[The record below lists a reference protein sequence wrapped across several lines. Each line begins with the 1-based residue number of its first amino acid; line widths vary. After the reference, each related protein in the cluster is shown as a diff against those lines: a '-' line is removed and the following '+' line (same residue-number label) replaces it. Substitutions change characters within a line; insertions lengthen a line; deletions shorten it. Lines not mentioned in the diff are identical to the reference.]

1 MKPNIFDYAPKE
13 LSQDAF
19 IVWLIL
25 YFNCDV
31 DISQEDK
38 NQLTADDYLL
48 KKCSE
53 EFITI
58 LLAKQIN
65 KPIKI
70 KKIDAGKQRESIDIW
85 ATIELESGE
94 QYLIIIEDKTSS
106 SYHDNQLSRYRE
118 IGKRWCKENN
128 YYEDPICIYLKTGNE
143 SRQSL
148 RYVTENGYSI
158 LGRTEIVEFLK
169 RHEKI
174 KNNIFT
180 DFILRL
186 TRIEASHYE
195 FNLKVIGD
203 WKDND
208 WQGFFLELDKRE
220 LLEGWGFVNNVAGGF
235 WNAVIHWPFWKGFP
249 VHFQIEQ
256 GRICFKICFDEG
268 ETENV
273 NFDPNVAQDEWLQIL
288 LNNTSES
295 FPFKR
300 AYPLVHRGK
309 TRTVGYIEQEI
320 WMGANDSLLD
330 IEMVLKNIGS
340 YKNHISKIVQS

>member
-19 IVWLIL
+19 IIWLIL

-31 DISQEDK
+31 K
-38 NQLTADDYLL
+38 LADEKASYLSDDDFAL

-53 EFITI
+53 EFIS
-58 LLAKQIN
+58 LLLSKGIN
-65 KPIKI
+65 KPFKIKI
-70 KKIDAGKQRESIDIW
+70 VEADKQWESIDIW
-85 ATIELESGE
+85 VTVEIESGE
-94 QYLIIIEDKTSS
+94 KYLIIIEDKTSS
-106 SYHDNQLSRYRE
+106 SYHSDQLNRYKE
-118 IGKRWCKENN
+118 IGRKWCKENN

-169 RHEKI
+169 KHREI

-195 FNLKVIGD
+195 FNLKTIGD

-220 LLEGWGFVNNVAGGF
+220 LLEGWGYVNNVAGGF

-256 GRICFKICFDEG
+256 GKICFKICFDEG

-273 NFDPNVAQDEWLQIL
+273 NFDPNIAQDEWLQIL
-288 LNNTSES
+288 LDNTSEL

-300 AYPLVHRGK
+300 AYPLVHSVK
-309 TRTVGYIEQEI
+309 KY
-320 WMGANDSLLD
+320 
-330 IEMVLKNIGS
+330 
-340 YKNHISKIVQS
+340 